1 MEKIVITP
9 EILTNACDAM
19 PIMERQELLEKIAQD
34 CVVRVRMSY
43 IPTGETEAKPMP
55 ERYQEY
61 RVNTNLYLMGVLA
74 VKYLHMSA
82 GTEAEDDLK
91 MPATVYDDWNASHVL
106 SQIEG
111 YKSDKDLREKAF
123 NLLADYRE
131 FRNALYREI
140 ETLLGHNNDVVW
152 RLIDAVNMTMKESI
166 TQAAQNELGNM
177 TDEEKEEQRKKIVTS
192 LTEALDKLKGMKE
205 KLEEVVPDA
214 ATPGADAE

>member
-9 EILTNACDAM
+9 EILMNATDAM

-34 CVVRVRMSY
+34 CIVRVRMSY
-43 IPTGETEAKPMP
+43 IPTGESEAKPMP

-74 VKYLHMSA
+74 CKYLHMPF
-82 GTEAEDDLK
+82 GEDENDLK
-91 MPATVYDDWNASHVL
+91 MPADIYDSWNASHVL

-111 YKSDKDLREKAF
+111 FKADKELREKSF

-131 FRNALYREI
+131 FKNALYREI

-152 RLIDAVNMTMKESI
+152 RLIDAVNMTIKENV
-166 TQAAQNELGNM
+166 TEAAQNQMANM
-177 TDEEKEEQRKKIVTS
+177 TEEEKEEQRQKIVSS

-205 KLEEVVPDA
+205 KLEEVVPESA
-214 ATPGADAE
+214 KPGADAE

>member
-9 EILTNACDAM
+9 EILMNATDAM

-34 CVVRVRMSY
+34 CIVRVRMSY
-43 IPTGETEAKPMP
+43 IPTGESGAKPMP

-74 VKYLHMSA
+74 NKYLHVPF
-82 GTEAEDDLK
+82 GDTEDDLK
-91 MPATVYDDWNASHVL
+91 MPADTYDNWNASHVL

-111 YKSDKDLREKAF
+111 FKSDKELREKSF

-131 FRNALYREI
+131 FKNALYREI

-152 RLIDAVNMTMKESI
+152 RLIDAVSMTMRESV
-166 TQAAQNELGNM
+166 TQAAQKELEGM
-177 TDEEKEEQRKKIVTS
+177 TDEQKEEQRQKIVSS

-205 KLEEVVPDA
+205 KLEEVVPESA
-214 ATPGADAE
+214 KPGADAE